1 MTCMTRA
8 TCRRWCPS
16 RRRRG
21 SAFTRGLQRTSCL
34 PSAPRPR
41 VLSGWHGV
49 VHVEGSMVACSRV
62 HARRQGKRAP
72 APTVPR
78 VPGARSLSDA
88 QKEVIV
94 NGVIEVP
101 TQGGDAV
108 INQVRSAPLSRET
121 LRRSPWSRVGGRR
134 WTRVDPTLSCA
145 GGPCAALSG
154 SAVAHSQPPRDRAS
168 TATTST

>member
-1 MTCMTRA
+1 MHDTSYVPPMVPKSEEARKRIYAGIAKNELLAQCAAPPGALGLARGGARGRQHGGLLASARTPAGKARSCTDCA
-8 TCRRWCPS
+8 S
-16 RRRRG
+16 R
-21 SAFTRGLQRTSCL
+21 
-34 PSAPRPR
+34 
-41 VLSGWHGV
+41 
-49 VHVEGSMVACSRV
+49 
-62 HARRQGKRAP
+62 ARR
-72 APTVPR
+72 
-78 VPGARSLSDA
+78 RSLSDA